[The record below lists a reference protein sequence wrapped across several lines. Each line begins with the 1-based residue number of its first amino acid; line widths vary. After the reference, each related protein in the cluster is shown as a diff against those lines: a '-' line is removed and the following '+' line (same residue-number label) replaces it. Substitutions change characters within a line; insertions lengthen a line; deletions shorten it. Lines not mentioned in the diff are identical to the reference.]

1 VFLMEQLS
9 RGITVFGRRL
19 FVLAALGNFKQK
31 SLRGGL
37 SFRAGPEPPVRRVA
51 EVAQRPEPL

>member
-1 VFLMEQLS
+1 MEQLS